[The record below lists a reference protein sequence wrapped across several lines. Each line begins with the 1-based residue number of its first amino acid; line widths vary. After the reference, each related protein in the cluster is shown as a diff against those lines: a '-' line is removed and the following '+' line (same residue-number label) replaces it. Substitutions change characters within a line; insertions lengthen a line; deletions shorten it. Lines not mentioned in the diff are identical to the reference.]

1 MKDRADAED
10 AEQPT
15 VDTQMTGLILLAIAV
30 AIISAVTVDL
40 VQTNRGDSIGARI
53 LAEDKRRKRAERRFR

>member
-1 MKDRADAED
+1 
-10 AEQPT
+10 
-15 VDTQMTGLILLAIAV
+15 MTGLILLAIAV

-53 LAEDKRRKRAERRFR
+53 LAEDKRRRRTERRFR